1 MSARASAASAGQGVN
16 DNVWAADCET
26 DPFDGKTIPEPFV
39 WGAYNIADGTYFEFW
54 TTGEFLAWARKG
66 KKTVYAHNGGK
77 FDWHYVLPEI
87 PLYSRVKVINGR
99 LAKFKIGDCEFRD
112 SWNILP
118 LPLSQYKKDDIDY
131 AKFTRDMR
139 SQHMDEIRRYLKND
153 CVYLAELVDTF
164 RKEHGNALTLA
175 GAAMKFWEKQ
185 TGEKADRTDALFYDT
200 FSPWYAGGR
209 VQCFE
214 YGEVQGPI
222 HDVDIN
228 SAYPRAMMEEH
239 AYGSTFAELDELP
252 SERDEVS
259 RCFIELEA
267 ESTGAFFFRSATGR
281 LGFPSDGK
289 LRTFHV
295 TGWEYNSA
303 VDTGTLRNARIVRVV
318 RFARTVNFRVYVNH
332 WYGLKSSLKKG
343 TAHYIISKF
352 FLNSLYGKFG
362 ANPAKYR
369 DYEIIELADIYAA
382 MNDNP
387 ELSLE
392 NIEGDL
398 ALVSIPTPEAQQ
410 RYFNVATAASIT
422 GYVRAVLWRAI
433 CGAKGVV
440 YCDTDNIKA
449 RDVGDLHIDPIA
461 LGGWSPDATYTHG
474 YVAGK
479 KLYTFTDGKKWTTA
493 SKGVKLSADEV
504 RQVALGEDVT
514 WASEAPTFRING
526 NTVYEG
532 ENIGHVKRDGVEQM
546 FTRRT
551 VRMVR
556 TDDRELDI
564 CPTPKTQK
572 ARKSAN
578 ALLQQRQELRSL
590 FRP

>member
-1 MSARASAASAGQGVN
+1 MSARASAASEDANAN
-16 DNVWAADCET
+16 DHVWTVDCET

-175 GAAMKFWEKQ
+175 GAAMQFWEKQ

-200 FSPWYAGGR
+200 FAPFYAGGR

-228 SAYPRAMMEEH
+228 SAYPRAMMEEQ
-239 AYGSTFAELDELP
+239 AYGSTFAEYTELP
-252 SERDEVS
+252 SDDVELS
-259 RCFIELEA
+259 RCFVKLEA
-267 ESTGAFFFRSATGR
+267 DSLGAFFFRSATGK

-289 LRTFHV
+289 SRLFHV
-295 TGWEYNSA
+295 TGWEYIA
-303 VDTGTLRNARIVRVV
+303 ARDTGTLRNARIVSVV

-449 RDVGDLHIDPIA
+449 RDVGDLHIDPVA

-474 YVAGK
+474 YIAGK
-479 KLYTFTDGKKWTTA
+479 KLYSFTDGKKWTTA
-493 SKGVKLSADEV
+493 SKGVKLTSDEV
-504 RQVALGEDVT
+504 RRVALGEIVD
-514 WASEAPTFRING
+514 WKAEAPTFRVNG

-578 ALLQQRQELRSL
+578 ALLQQRQVLRSL

>member
-1 MSARASAASAGQGVN
+1 MSGHGDADKKDAGVN
-16 DNVWAADCET
+16 DIVWTVDCET

-39 WGAYNIADGTYFEFW
+39 WGAYNVADGTYLEFW

-66 KKTVYAHNGGK
+66 KKIVYAHNGGK
-77 FDWHYVLPEI
+77 FDWHYIMPEI

-118 LPLSQYKKDDIDY
+118 LPLAQYKKDDIDY
-131 AKFTRDMR
+131 AMFTRDVR
-139 SQHMDEIRRYLKND
+139 WQHMDEIRRYLKND
-153 CVYLAELVDTF
+153 CVYLAELVGPF
-164 RKEHGNALTLA
+164 REEHGNALTLA
-175 GAAMKFWEKQ
+175 GAAMKFWEAQ
-185 TGEKADRTDALFYDT
+185 TGEKADRTDKLFYDT
-200 FSPWYAGGR
+200 FAPFYAGGR

-228 SAYPRAMMEEH
+228 SAYPRAMMEQH
-239 AYGSTFAELDELP
+239 AYGDVYAELAELPDNDDEL
-252 SERDEVS
+252 S
-259 RCFIELEA
+259 RCFIELA
-267 ESTGAFFFRSATGR
+267 ADSTGAFFFRSDAGK
-281 LGFPSDGK
+281 LGFPSDGNS
-289 LRTFHV
+289 RHFHV
-295 TGWEYNSA
+295 TGWEYLA
-303 VDTGTLRNARIVRVV
+303 ARDTGTLRNARIIRVV
-318 RFARTVNFRVYVNH
+318 QFARTVEFSVYVNH

-343 TAHYIISKF
+343 TALYIIAKF

-362 ANPAKYR
+362 ANPDKYR
-369 DYEIIELADIYAA
+369 DYEIIELADVYAA

-387 ELSLE
+387 DLNIE
-392 NIEGDL
+392 NIEGEL

-449 RDVGDLHIDPIA
+449 RDVGDLHIDSTA

-493 SKGVKLSADEV
+493 SKGVKLTSDEV
-504 RQVALGEDVT
+504 RRVALGEVVT
-514 WASEAPTFRING
+514 WAAEAPTFRVNG

-546 FTRRT
+546 FTRRN

-564 CPTPKTQK
+564 CPTPKMQAK
-572 ARKSAN
+572 AKSAS
-578 ALLQQRQELRSL
+578 ALLQKRQELRSL
-590 FRP
+590 FRA